1 MRAHN
6 PLMVCAKGERVQEPG
21 APLAAGEWKL
31 SRAAGSL
38 IGGCA
43 FFQMKFSLPLSVV
56 FIFLLGCLFC
66 DGALADE
73 PPAPVARSHAAVSS
87 TPVLPPEFAGW
98 QVKGAV
104 AQSDD
109 PASADAVNA
118 PVLREYG
125 FVRLEKASYTRD
137 DGRNL
142 TIRAAV
148 FEDASGAYGAFTY
161 YYSPEMEEETIG
173 GQAAFLNNRVL
184 FYQGNVLVDAVFDR
198 TSVMSAAQLRQLAG
212 LLPQAAGGKRNP
224 PSLPAYLPKR
234 ISAASS
240 DRSPENL
247 EKNTTKYILGPVTL
261 DRVGSPLP
269 TSMVDFKSGAEV
281 VIGKYAVNAG
291 DSTLMLIEYPTPQ
304 IAAERL
310 RQIDASHQVTQQQ
323 PGVVP
328 ILDVG
333 PFFDT
338 RTGPILVIAAGPLS
352 KSEARSLL
360 SSISYEADVTWNE
373 NTYVSKKDNL
383 ANFLFNAILLCGIVV
398 GLALVAGIAFGGL
411 RLLVKR
417 FFPDSVFDRREAM
430 EIISLHLE
438 DAPRPLPRER

>member
-1 MRAHN
+1 
-6 PLMVCAKGERVQEPG
+6 
-21 APLAAGEWKL
+21 
-31 SRAAGSL
+31 
-38 IGGCA
+38 
-43 FFQMKFSLPLSVV
+43 MKFSLQFSVV

-66 DGALADE
+66 AEGLGAE
-73 PPAPVARSHAAVSS
+73 PPAPGAGSPVADSS
-87 TPVLPPEFAGW
+87 TPVLPAEFAGW
-98 QVKGAV
+98 QVKGVV
-104 AQSDD
+104 ARSDD

-118 PVLREYG
+118 PVLKEYG

-198 TSVMSAAQLRQLAG
+198 MSVMSASQLRQLAG
-212 LLPQAAGGKRNP
+212 LLPQAVGGKNNP
-224 PSLPAYLPKR
+224 PSLPGYLLKR
-234 ISAASS
+234 TFAGSS
-240 DRSPENL
+240 DRSSEKNL
-247 EKNTTKYILGPVTL
+247 EKNTTKYILGPVAL

-269 TSMVDFKSGAEV
+269 ASMVDFKSGAEV
-281 VIGKYAVNAG
+281 VIGRYAMNAG

-338 RTGPILVIAAGPLS
+338 RTGPIIVIAAGPLS
-352 KSEARSLL
+352 RSEARALM

-383 ANFLFNAILLCGIVV
+383 ANFLFNAIVLCGIVV